1 MQTMLRG
8 AARNWLEINVDVR
21 PAIESLDG
29 LVAARE
35 DAIATFLVAD
45 VDPVTGLALV
55 VNAGHPPPLVVDHT
69 GRAAFVRGATNP
81 ALGLG
86 APHPMLVHATMTPG
100 STLVLYTDGLVD
112 RRSLPL
118 AAGFA
123 RLRAA
128 ATGCHTV
135 PVERL
140 AEWLLAASLA
150 AGPAEDDATVVVA
163 RVTH

>member
-1 MQTMLRG
+1 
-8 AARNWLEINVDVR
+8 
-21 PAIESLDG
+21 
-29 LVAARE
+29 
-35 DAIATFLVAD
+35 
-45 VDPVTGLALV
+45 VTGLALV

-69 GRAAFVRGATNP
+69 GRAAFMRPATSP
-81 ALGLG
+81 ALGVG
-86 APHPMLVHATMTPG
+86 APDAVPVHATMTPG

-163 RVTH
+163 RVIH

>member
-8 AARNWLEINVDVR
+8 AARHWLEPNVDVR
-21 PAIESLDG
+21 PAMESLDG

-35 DAIATFLVAD
+35 EAIATFLVAD

-86 APHPMLVHATMTPG
+86 APDAMPVCTTMTSG

>member
-1 MQTMLRG
+1 
-8 AARNWLEINVDVR
+8 
-21 PAIESLDG
+21 
-29 LVAARE
+29 
-35 DAIATFLVAD
+35 
-45 VDPVTGLALV
+45 
-55 VNAGHPPPLVVDHT
+55 
-69 GRAAFVRGATNP
+69 
-81 ALGLG
+81 
-86 APHPMLVHATMTPG
+86 MLVHATMTPG

-112 RRSLPL
+112 RRFLPL

-135 PVERL
+135 PVEGL